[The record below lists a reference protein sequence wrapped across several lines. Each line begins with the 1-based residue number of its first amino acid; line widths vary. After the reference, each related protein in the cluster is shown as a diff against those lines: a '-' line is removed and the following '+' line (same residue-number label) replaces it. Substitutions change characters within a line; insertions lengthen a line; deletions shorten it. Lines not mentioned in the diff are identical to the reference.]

1 MSGLTADAR
10 TLVDHARVEAQALR
24 VYDFS
29 GCKNGCVADGQRLLW
44 NVRSRSK
51 QHVFTTFMFI
61 LLSLWTGGADL
72 FLSAAFS
79 CSLKVWTHYW
89 NVCFVAVGQAHW
101 FTYNERM
108 PIESNVNVWA

>member
-10 TLVDHARVEAQALR
+10 TLVDHARVEAQALG

-44 NVRSRSK
+44 NVQSRSK
-51 QHVFTTFMFI
+51 QHVFAAFMFI

-79 CSLKVWTHYW
+79 YNLKV
-89 NVCFVAVGQAHW
+89 
-101 FTYNERM
+101 
-108 PIESNVNVWA
+108 

>member
-44 NVRSRSK
+44 NAQSSVCL
-51 QHVFTTFMFI
+51 
-61 LLSLWTGGADL
+61 LLSRL
-72 FLSAAFS
+72 FCFLCGLEVLI
-79 CSLKVWTHYW
+79 CS
-89 NVCFVAVGQAHW
+89 
-101 FTYNERM
+101 
-108 PIESNVNVWA
+108 